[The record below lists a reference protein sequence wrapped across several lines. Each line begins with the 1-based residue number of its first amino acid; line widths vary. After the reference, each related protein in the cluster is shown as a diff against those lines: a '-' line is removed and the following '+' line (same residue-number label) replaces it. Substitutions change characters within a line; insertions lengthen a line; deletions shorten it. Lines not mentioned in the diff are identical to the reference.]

1 MEAKRSAENTNLKF
15 SPMGGGTI
23 DSEGIAERVRE
34 ILERLKFTVAYW
46 VHSAGPEAT
55 VRKLLSAY
63 GIVI

>member
-1 MEAKRSAENTNLKF
+1 
-15 SPMGGGTI
+15 MGGGTI